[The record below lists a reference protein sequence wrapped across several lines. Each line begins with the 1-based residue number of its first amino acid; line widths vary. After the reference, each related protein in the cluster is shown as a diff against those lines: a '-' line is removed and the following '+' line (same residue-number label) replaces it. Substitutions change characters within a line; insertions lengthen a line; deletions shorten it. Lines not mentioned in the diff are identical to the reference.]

1 MTVEALLEQIR
12 VLPISERKRLVHLI
26 VDTLTEPDEERTHS
40 ILEFAGV
47 AAELADDEDPQDY
60 INRLRDAWDR
70 EI

>member
-26 VDTLTEPDEERTHS
+26 VDTLTEPDEGKPHNL
-40 ILEFAGV
+40 LEFAGI
-47 AAELADDEDPQDY
+47 AAHLADDEDPQDY
-60 INRLRDAWDR
+60 INRLRDEWDR